1 MKAKA
6 VSLSQIRTYTKK
18 ITKTA
23 DIEYPQAGKLIG
35 ERNSRTTVSLGIFG
49 NSLLLSV
56 MSDWV
61 VTLAQSVQQ
70 WCVTLIRKNRDRKA
84 VSKRE
89 RERERAESD
98 EEGKEGQSE
107 RRGKSQTAA
116 QTQSKRNRERKG
128 VES

>member
-6 VSLSQIRTYTKK
+6 VSLSQIRAYTKK

-35 ERNSRTTVSLGIFG
+35 ERNSRTTISLGIFG

-61 VTLAQSVQQ
+61 VTLVQSVQQ

-89 RERERAESD
+89 RERRATRREKRDRVSGEKKSD
-98 EEGKEGQSE
+98 SSTDTKIKKQEKQGK
-107 RRGKSQTAA
+107 
-116 QTQSKRNRERKG
+116 KRE
-128 VES
+128 